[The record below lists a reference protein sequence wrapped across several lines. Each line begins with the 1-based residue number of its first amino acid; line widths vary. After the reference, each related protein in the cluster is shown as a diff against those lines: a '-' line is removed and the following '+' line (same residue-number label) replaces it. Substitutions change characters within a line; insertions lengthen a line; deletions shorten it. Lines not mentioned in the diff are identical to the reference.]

1 MEITLHKLLIGTDSL
16 PYEELAKAFASF
28 EFIKESY
35 YVEERIK
42 GGGGYNSVEIKII
55 VENKNPNYGLRL
67 RWEVSD
73 KQISMEF
80 FDAIVSTIKNISKY
94 YNNSLVFRIVG
105 GSFDLVDGS
114 TRKFEIATF
123 RAIANLIDFENQKK

>member
-1 MEITLHKLLIGTDSL
+1 MKNSL
-16 PYEELAKAFASF
+16 KHFASF

-42 GGGGYNSVEIKII
+42 GGGGYNSVENKII
-55 VENKNPNYGLRL
+55 VENKNPNYGLKL
-67 RWEVSD
+67 SWEVSD
-73 KQISMEF
+73 KQISMGF

-94 YNNSLVFRIVG
+94 YNNSLVFRIIG

-114 TRKFEIATF
+114 TRKFEIVTF
-123 RAIANLIDFENQKK
+123 RAIANLIDFKKPKK